1 MMLARVQQGS
11 SRAARKRA
19 PEPRYG
25 NRNRPLATARD
36 DHEEEAD
43 VKRTMI
49 LKVAAAAALA
59 STMSVGATHAA
70 DPIKI
75 GAVAPKTGPLAAGAA
90 VTHWPNIELWAHQ
103 VNARGGLKMKDGTRR
118 KVEIIE
124 YDDRTNPGETI
135 KAVQRLATQDKADFV
150 LAPYSTGLNLAAA
163 PIFARYGYPQITS
176 TSITDKTA
184 ELAKRYPNIFFTL
197 GTTTALANSVA
208 EILAKLHAEGK
219 IGNKVAMV
227 NVADAFGIE
236 LAESARPI
244 FKNAGLEIVYDKS
257 YPLGTQDLS
266 PIVKGAKAANPDAF
280 VAWSYPPDTFALTA
294 QAKIEGL
301 NVKAFYTAVAT
312 AFPVY
317 AAKFGASINGVLGA
331 GGVNLS
337 TSEIKAYYAEHKKI
351 TGKDADYWASPVMYA
366 SLQVL
371 EQAIEAVGMDR
382 KAVNDYIKKATFKTV
397 MGTWKFTN
405 QSIHE
410 FWTVGQWQNGAF
422 YGVAST
428 GLPGAKPVIT
438 KTGW

>member
-1 MMLARVQQGS
+1 MER
-11 SRAARKRA
+11 R
-19 PEPRYG
+19 
-25 NRNRPLATARD
+25 TA
-36 DHEEEAD
+36 
-43 VKRTMI
+43 
-49 LKVAAAAALA
+49 LKAALA
-59 STMSVGATHAA
+59 ATFVGTLASLAGGAAYAA

-90 VTHWPNIELWAHQ
+90 VTHWPNIQLWAHQ

-124 YDDRTNPGETI
+124 IDDRTNPGETI
-135 KAVQRLATQDKADFV
+135 KAVQRLATQDKADFI

-163 PIFARYGYPQITS
+163 PIFAKYGYPQITS

-184 ELAKRYPNIFFTL
+184 ELTKRYPGIFFAL

-208 EILAKLHAEGK
+208 EIIAKLHAEGK

-244 FKNAGLEIVYDKS
+244 FKGAGLEIVYDKS

-266 PIVKGAKAANPDAF
+266 PIVKGAKATNPDAF
-280 VAWSYPPDTFALTA
+280 VAWSYPPDTFGLTA
-294 QAKIEGL
+294 QSKIEGL

-317 AAKFGASINGVLGA
+317 AAKFGPSVQGVLGA
-331 GGVNLS
+331 GGVNPD
-337 TSEIKAYYAEHKKI
+337 TPEMKAYYAEHKKV

-366 SLQVL
+366 TLQVL
-371 EQAIEAVGMDR
+371 EQSIEAVGLDR
-382 KAVNDYIKKATFKTV
+382 NAVTDHIKKNTFKTV
-397 MGTWKFTN
+397 MGPWKFTN
-405 QSIHE
+405 QSIHD
-410 FWTVGQWQNGAF
+410 FWTVGQWQNGMF
-422 YGVAST
+422 YGVSST
-428 GLPGAKPVIT
+428 GLPGAKPVII